1 MNNRNFESINEFEE
15 YIQDTM
21 KLPSEKVFPAYLSKI
36 YSNLLQRERRMNKG
50 KYKKY
55 SFEEKSVLNLTP
67 EKPDQNLSLNVFL
80 DYMDIQEFIGQR
92 IFNVIN
98 KSKKG
103 NKLTQEDFCNG
114 LNNLYYGK
122 IKDLIKFTFELSDFN
137 EDGKVYE
144 SDLELILKYIPC
156 SSEFSQKNHL
166 KQIKKIV
173 SKFFEDL
180 NLSDSSEPNQLN
192 LLAYQNYIEEYTIKS
207 EKKNDINSEFLS
219 DYDNNAPFFYFI
231 SIISYIFNNLPFNPK
246 TVEYFQE
253 HKKISKIKL
262 GISKITGLM
271 KMRNPNQKLLA
282 TEKKKNMY
290 QNMTNSKINSTFR
303 CTATISTN
311 RLSYNPNDK
320 MTNEILPKIG
330 RTNLFHIKKS
340 SSQIFLKNDNS
351 KKAIF
356 NLKKNKNKRNSS
368 KNSNDY
374 IIPKKKE
381 THNKDMK
388 DISAIF
394 PQPEKSFA
402 DNQFI
407 KRFKSDKKKPTAN
420 NNNESMSI
428 STTKNSSTL
437 INQSQT
443 IKKIFLT
450 PDLFLKKN
458 NKREPKDKFINLRQ
472 KLPSL
477 SLAQKLSP
485 LLGVQQYQ
493 KFKNEMKDEPEE
505 PEEFQLCEYS
515 ENEGSS
521 NRNSLLGRDSNKSD
535 NIFQIS
541 ETYLYKYDEN
551 EGYYNM
557 LNKYYA
563 LLKDKEIL
571 FFTNEQ
577 KTDLCNIWYI
587 NKTYISTGKETV
599 GKNSYY
605 TIIITFENNI
615 VKKLFFSSE
624 NICLNFSLSIKNS
637 IKDYSFYDYY
647 ELMQEVGE
655 GHFGKVFKCKN
666 KKTNDIFAVKLITKF
681 KLNSIDLQL
690 VRQEKNYLKLIK
702 HENIISLKDIFED
715 KKNIYFITDYYSGG
729 DLLSYLEERQR
740 FKEKI
745 TEKNCA
751 RIIRKIAQGI
761 QYLNNFGI
769 LHRDIKPENIMFG
782 RDSNIK
788 TLKIIDLGVCK
799 TLSYEE
805 KTKEPIGTNGY
816 IAPEIYLQKE
826 YSFKIDVWSLGVIL
840 YLLVT
845 GGVLPFDDINMDC
858 KVIAKKV
865 VYLQQEYP
873 EEYFGDKSKKLVHL
887 LDKMLD
893 KNTKKRIDIDSLL
906 KDEWFDIIK
915 K

>member
-1 MNNRNFESINEFEE
+1 
-15 YIQDTM
+15 
-21 KLPSEKVFPAYLSKI
+21 
-36 YSNLLQRERRMNKG
+36 
-50 KYKKY
+50 
-55 SFEEKSVLNLTP
+55 
-67 EKPDQNLSLNVFL
+67 
-80 DYMDIQEFIGQR
+80 
-92 IFNVIN
+92 
-98 KSKKG
+98 
-103 NKLTQEDFCNG
+103 
-114 LNNLYYGK
+114 
-122 IKDLIKFTFELSDFN
+122 
-137 EDGKVYE
+137 
-144 SDLELILKYIPC
+144 
-156 SSEFSQKNHL
+156 
-166 KQIKKIV
+166 
-173 SKFFEDL
+173 
-180 NLSDSSEPNQLN
+180 
-192 LLAYQNYIEEYTIKS
+192 
-207 EKKNDINSEFLS
+207 
-219 DYDNNAPFFYFI
+219 
-231 SIISYIFNNLPFNPK
+231 
-246 TVEYFQE
+246 
-253 HKKISKIKL
+253 
-262 GISKITGLM
+262 M

-340 SSQIFLKNDNS
+340 SSQIFLKNENS

-450 PDLFLKKN
+450 PDLFLKNN

-577 KTDLCNIWYI
+577 KTDLYNIWYI

-605 TIIITFENNI
+605 TIIITFENNT
-615 VKKLFFSSE
+615 V
-624 NICLNFSLSIKNS
+624 
-637 IKDYSFYDYY
+637 
-647 ELMQEVGE
+647 
-655 GHFGKVFKCKN
+655 
-666 KKTNDIFAVKLITKF
+666 
-681 KLNSIDLQL
+681 
-690 VRQEKNYLKLIK
+690 
-702 HENIISLKDIFED
+702 
-715 KKNIYFITDYYSGG
+715 
-729 DLLSYLEERQR
+729 
-740 FKEKI
+740 
-745 TEKNCA
+745 
-751 RIIRKIAQGI
+751 
-761 QYLNNFGI
+761 
-769 LHRDIKPENIMFG
+769 
-782 RDSNIK
+782 
-788 TLKIIDLGVCK
+788 
-799 TLSYEE
+799 
-805 KTKEPIGTNGY
+805 
-816 IAPEIYLQKE
+816 
-826 YSFKIDVWSLGVIL
+826 
-840 YLLVT
+840 
-845 GGVLPFDDINMDC
+845 
-858 KVIAKKV
+858 
-865 VYLQQEYP
+865 
-873 EEYFGDKSKKLVHL
+873 
-887 LDKMLD
+887 
-893 KNTKKRIDIDSLL
+893 
-906 KDEWFDIIK
+906 
-915 K
+915 